1 MVRHADP
8 SGPTIANLGRPM
20 RSPESESGART
31 AGSVRRA
38 GSEQTAR
45 YAQSARSVRCL
56 ISLLLLIGSILV
68 TSCGSASTASEQISV
83 TTTRL
88 LVDPGPGP
96 STFTADVH
104 LEEVADGLDEPI
116 AMTNRPMRNQL
127 WIAERAGR
135 IRVVT
140 KDTNWDSSSG
150 KVARDGYTL
159 TPDPVLDLSSITS
172 SEGERGLLGL
182 AFSSDGRT
190 LYVDHTETN
199 GDIVVASYTVT
210 DPLDFSGA
218 PTTTTTTRPSS
229 RSTAPSSPGQTTSPP
244 GSLPRTPGP
253 VPRPRIDPVSRIV
266 LLTIDHRAA
275 KNHNGGQLT
284 LGPDGYLY
292 IGVGD
297 GGRLADASNAADPQ
311 SLLGKLLRIDPAVPD
326 GPLPYSIPAD
336 NPFVQGDGAAPVW
349 ALGLR
354 DPWQF
359 SFDRR
364 SGDLW
369 ITDGAQQSQEELD
382 RVAAGSRGGIDLGW
396 PSRDGDQLVAND
408 DGADIAETS
417 SSSTA
422 DEWKLIDPVLTFSH
436 DDGSCGVIGGF
447 VYRGTS
453 VPALVGVYIYGDH
466 CTGELRG
473 LLSRNGVVLD
483 DHPLGAP
490 ADPKTLTGFG
500 QDDQGE
506 LYVMSSS
513 GTLSVI
519 VGAT

>member
-1 MVRHADP
+1 M
-8 SGPTIANLGRPM
+8 
-20 RSPESESGART
+20 
-31 AGSVRRA
+31 
-38 GSEQTAR
+38 
-45 YAQSARSVRCL
+45 RSVRCL
-56 ISLLLLIGSILV
+56 IALALLIGSIV
-68 TSCGSASTASEQISV
+68 ATSCGSASTAIEQMGV
-83 TTTRL
+83 TTTSAQP
-88 LVDPGPGP
+88 VDPGPGP
-96 STFTADVH
+96 TSFNADVH
-104 LEEVADGLDEPI
+104 LEDVADGLDEPI

-150 KVARDGYTL
+150 KVVRDGYTL
-159 TPDPVLDLSSITS
+159 TPEPVLDLSAITS

-190 LYVDHTETN
+190 LYVDHTELN
-199 GDIVVASYTVT
+199 GDIEVASYTVT
-210 DPLDFSGA
+210 DPLDFSGTPA
-218 PTTTTTTRPSS
+218 TTTTTRPGS
-229 RSTAPSSPGQTTSPP
+229 RSRAPSSPGDASAPS
-244 GSLPRTPGP
+244 GSLPRTTGP
-253 VPRPRIDPVSRIV
+253 VPRPRIDPASRIV

-284 LGPDGYLY
+284 IGPDGYLY

-297 GGRLADASNAADPQ
+297 GGRPADAANAADPQ
-311 SLLGKLLRIDPAVPD
+311 SLLGKILRIDPAVPD

-336 NPFVQGDGAAPVW
+336 NPFGRGDGAAPVW

-354 DPWQF
+354 NPWRF

-369 ITDGAQQSQEELD
+369 IVDAGQRSPDELN
-382 RVAAGSRGGIDLGW
+382 RVAVGSEGGIDLGW
-396 PSRDGDQLVAND
+396 PSRVGD
-408 DGADIAETS
+408 
-417 SSSTA
+417 TA
-422 DEWKLIDPVLTFSH
+422 DENGNGAASAETGSSNTTGERNLIDPVLTFSH

-453 VPALVGVYIYGDH
+453 IPALAGVYIYGDH
-466 CTGELRG
+466 CTGILQG
-473 LLSRNGVVLD
+473 LLSRNGVLLD
-483 DHPLGAP
+483 DHSLGTP
-490 ADPKTLTGFG
+490 VDPNTLTGFG

-506 LYVMSSS
+506 LYVISSS

-519 VGAT
+519 MGAT